1 MPTWG
6 WIVAAVAALIII
18 IGIIRLVIWWKD
30 GDEKEKMR
38 AELLEQKGQIVP
50 CLLTMWNDRLGDPED
65 TSDRNAQGLFSPTT
79 DPDILYRLKEIE
91 NSVFECEDGDSATPD
106 ERRIAFMCKTH
117 FPMYQPCLIPARL
130 TGGLEAYSIS
140 LQIKRSLLP
149 NNVITVPVAFAKVAM
164 EGDVRVAAMVP
175 YPDDFDFERYASL
188 SNFLEDLEVDDD
200 DDDEAEDDDDLKT

>member
-6 WIVAAVAALIII
+6 WIVAAVAGLVCI
-18 IGIIRLVIWWKD
+18 IGIVRIVIWWKD

-50 CLLTMWNDRLGDPED
+50 CLLTMWNDRLDDPED

-79 DPDILYRLKEIE
+79 APDILYRLKEIE

-140 LQIKRSLLP
+140 LEIKRSFLP
-149 NNVITVPVAFAKVAM
+149 NKVITVPVAFAKVAM

-175 YPDDFDFERYASL
+175 YPADFDFERYANL
-188 SNFLEDLEVDDD
+188 SNHIEDFEEDAEEGYDDD
-200 DDDEAEDDDDLKT
+200 DDLNA